1 MSKKAVV
8 AVMMLLGVTGL
19 MLWGTASSFVTSEK
33 DKTFIVDQRGERWDI
48 TQAESIGFKPEG
60 FQYGIGRNAFT
71 PLDETGL
78 DGDTSSVSRN
88 LRVIGI
94 SDGTLAQ
101 AYSVDKLWRHE
112 IANSKI
118 GSKPV
123 AVGY

>member
-1 MSKKAVV
+1 MFKKTVL

-19 MLWGTASSFVTSEK
+19 MVWGTASSFVTSEK
-33 DKTFIVDQRGERWDI
+33 DRIFIVDQRGERWDI
-48 TQAESIGFKPEG
+48 TQAKSIGFKPEG
-60 FQYGIGRNAFT
+60 FQYGIGRDAFT

-78 DGDTSSVSRN
+78 GDDTSSVSRN
-88 LRVIGI
+88 LRIIGI
-94 SDGTLAQ
+94 SDGTRAQ

>member
-1 MSKKAVV
+1 
-8 AVMMLLGVTGL
+8 MLTKTQLLLIILLIVTGL
-19 MLWGTASSFVTSEK
+19 LVWGTATPFVTSEG
-33 DKTFIVDQRGERWDI
+33 DRTFIVDQKGERWDV
-48 TQAESIGFKPEG
+48 TQAQSIGFKPEG

-78 DGDTSSVSRN
+78 SDDTSSVSRN
-88 LRVIGI
+88 LRIIGI
-94 SDGTLAQ
+94 SEGTQAQ
-101 AYSVDKLWRHE
+101 AYSVDKLWSHE

>member
-19 MLWGTASSFVTSEK
+19 MLRGTASSFVTSEK

-101 AYSVDKLWRHE
+101 AYSVDKLRRHE